1 MKRFSSLILGI
12 FLLSVILFPFSFTQ
26 AAGASLSFSP
36 SSAEKKVGDSFSVK
50 VVVNSGGGAG
60 INASDATINFDKNL
74 LSVKSVTEQGI
85 FTMWTTNPT
94 FSNSG
99 GTINYS
105 GGLPS
110 GPGKGYTGSAGTIM
124 TINFTAL
131 KAGEA
136 VVSFSAASVLAND
149 GIGTNVL
156 SGTSQAKFNIT
167 EKAAEKPKEEAP
179 VTETPKTETP
189 TKIEK
194 PKVENK
200 PEAKPEGKT
209 ETVNTGIIPPPPKV
223 KSSTHPDETIWYS
236 NNDPEY
242 EWKLLADVSSVSFL
256 LDRGTSSDPGD
267 KSDGIVELKKF
278 EDIPDGIS
286 YFHIKFQNKNGWGP
300 TTHYKTLIDVTPPD
314 DIDITIN
321 DNGDKTN
328 PTPKLMFETSDL
340 TSGLDKYRFSLDGEM
355 KDMLVADYDKTPYA
369 FPVLKPGLHKIVVSA
384 FDKAGNVASSS
395 REFIIEALKAPVIT
409 DMPKIIDKGD
419 DLPIQGTSFYPDA
432 VIKIYI
438 AKDTDKD
445 GKDAKIVET
454 KTDPDGNWTFFQ
466 KNELDK
472 GTYRIWA
479 KVIDGRG
486 AESYESMKKT
496 LSVQSKSIV
505 CAYGWWIVFGL
516 VMIIIMLV
524 GFIFYLRHVNRQQR
538 DRAIR
543 ESRELERRL
552 NEIFSALKEE
562 VNELLEFADK
572 KVGFSDSEK
581 RVKDKIGEAL
591 DISQEFLSKEV
602 KDVEKEIE

>member
-1 MKRFSSLILGI
+1 MKRFSSLVLAI
-12 FLLSVILFPFSFTQ
+12 FLFSVVFLPFSNVQ

-50 VVVNSGGGAG
+50 VVINSGGGVG

-74 LSVKSVTEQGI
+74 LSVKSVSKEGV
-85 FTMWTTNPT
+85 FTMWTAEPA

-131 KAGEA
+131 KVGEA

-156 SGTSQAKFNIT
+156 SGTSQAKFNII
-167 EKAAEKPKEEAP
+167 EKPAEKPKE
-179 VTETPKTETP
+179 ETPKTETP
-189 TKIEK
+189 KTDTNKVEK

-200 PEAKPEGKT
+200 PESKPENKT
-209 ETVNTGIIPPPPKV
+209 ETVNTGIMPPPPKV

-256 LDRGTSSDPGD
+256 LDNGSSTDPGD

-278 EDIPDGIS
+278 EDVADGIGF
-286 YFHIKFQNKNGWGP
+286 FHIKFQNKNGWGP

-314 DIDITIN
+314 DIEIIVDEG
-321 DNGDKTN
+321 GDKTN

-355 KDMLVADYDKTPYA
+355 KDMLVSEHDKSPYS
-369 FPVLKPGLHKIVVSA
+369 FPVLRPGLHKILVSA
-384 FDKAGNVASSS
+384 FDRAGNIASSS
-395 REFIIEALKAPVIT
+395 KEFIVEALKAPVIT
-409 DMPKIIDKGD
+409 DMPKVIDKGD
-419 DLPIQGTSFYPDA
+419 DLPIQGTSFYPDS

-472 GTYRIWA
+472 GVYRIWA
-479 KVIDGRG
+479 KVIDHRG

-516 VMIIIMLV
+516 VVIIIMLV
-524 GFIFYLRHVNRQQR
+524 GFIFYLRYVNRKQR

-572 KVGFSDSEK
+572 KIGFSDSEK